1 MSKRDWKL
9 FIEDILECI
18 GKIEKYVQDMEFEDL
33 ETDDKTIDAV
43 VRNLEVIGEASKNV
57 PENVKARYQN
67 VYWKGVVGLR
77 NRIIHEYF
85 GVDLKIIWYIA
96 KEELPMLMKQMEQIL
111 EKDEG

>member
-18 GKIEKYVQDMEFEDL
+18 GKIEKYIEDMEFGDFESDS
-33 ETDDKTIDAV
+33 KTIDAV
-43 VRNLEVIGEASKNV
+43 VRNLEVIGEASRNI
-57 PENVKARYQN
+57 PENMKAKYPD

-85 GVDLKIIWYIA
+85 GVDVKIVWHII
-96 KEELPMLMKQMEQIL
+96 KEEVPTLRKQIDEVLKNEQL
-111 EKDEG
+111 